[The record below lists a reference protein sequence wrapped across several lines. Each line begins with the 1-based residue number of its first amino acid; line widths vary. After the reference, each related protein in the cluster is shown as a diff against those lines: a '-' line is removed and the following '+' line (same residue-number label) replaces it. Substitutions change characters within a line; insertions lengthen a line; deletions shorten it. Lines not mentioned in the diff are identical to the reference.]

1 MGIFKRHNELKK
13 RYEELSN
20 NYELLVKRNKNLYD
34 RDIEH
39 QKKYKEKIHELKVE
53 NAKLKLELEDTRGFL
68 KQERDAKEE
77 LLRQRNK
84 VTTSKKEK
92 AVVRKPVKKEKAK
105 TKEEK

>member
-84 VTTSKKEK
+84 VTTSKKDKE
-92 AVVRKPVKKEKAK
+92 VVRKPVKKEKAK

>member
-77 LLRQRNK
+77 LLRQIYFFYQLLNQ
-84 VTTSKKEK
+84 SIFLP
-92 AVVRKPVKKEKAK
+92 AIYHILF
-105 TKEEK
+105 